1 MPTPEFN
8 TLEEARAEIL
18 RLNEELTTAQTER
31 DNYSTRINELTSEVE
46 KVRELN
52 QKYFLKLSTQYNP
65 TPDPE
70 DEDHDAPSCED
81 FAKTLTI

>member
-1 MPTPEFN
+1 MPNPEFN

-18 RLNEELTTAQTER
+18 RLNEELSTAQTER
-31 DNYSTRINELTSEVE
+31 DNYSTKVTELTSEVE

-52 QKYFLKLSTQYNP
+52 QKYFLKLSAQYTP
-65 TPDPE
+65 TTEPE
-70 DEDHDAPSCED
+70 DDEDVPSCED